1 MNKNQHGFSAII
13 PVLIVAALAVICFA
27 GWRLWDSSQNK
38 QSSNNAANS
47 SQASQ
52 QSSMQSTNTTDP
64 NEGYVVIKEWG
75 VRFKPVEGL
84 TGTVYAISTDSTF
97 DGSAVFSTEA
107 LTQLGPGCGT
117 GSNSAMPLG
126 RLIRSGVDHRQEFMS
141 AFGESNKQIGDYYY
155 HYATPQASCLGAG
168 GSQLQTDTIQLFKPS
183 IATLEI
189 AK

>member
-84 TGTVYAISTDSTF
+84 NGVQYFKPASTSLDRL
-97 DGSAVFSTEA
+97 DFSTTDLIASEPHCGQSGPVSIIRTTQQTNEFEKLLVQFNGYYYYLRGSDSA
-107 LTQLGPGCGT
+107 CSNSTANMATESAIRNRLTQSL
-117 GSNSAMPLG
+117 NSLD
-126 RLIRSGVDHRQEFMS
+126 SV
-141 AFGESNKQIGDYYY
+141 K
-155 HYATPQASCLGAG
+155 
-168 GSQLQTDTIQLFKPS
+168 
-183 IATLEI
+183 
-189 AK
+189 